1 MRRRIHSQN
10 RILVLVFLAV
20 LPAWILALAWALETQ
35 SIMRWLLL
43 ASASL
48 VTVAIAIGIRQRLVY
63 PLRSLANL
71 LEALREGDYSM
82 RGRHADPND
91 AFGEVIVEVNKL
103 GSTLRAQRLHA
114 LEADVLLNK
123 IVSEIDLAV
132 FAFDADGNLSLVNQ
146 AGRRLLG
153 LGVNDWQGRNME
165 EFGFDTLLA
174 QRSGKIMTQVFP
186 GASGRWEVRHR
197 KFRESGVAHELLVI
211 SELSHALR
219 EEERR
224 AWQRLIRVIGHELNN
239 SLAPVQS
246 IAGTLRDLINKD
258 PRPRDWQ
265 EDTTRGLEVIR
276 DRAES
281 LGRFMSTF
289 ARLARLPAP
298 KPRAVNF
305 AELVKRAVSLN
316 GSNQVTVYGGPATQI
331 QVDPD
336 QIEQVLINL
345 LKNAV
350 EAAGELG
357 EVQVTWSRQGD
368 WLRAEIVDNGPGLAQ
383 TDNLWVPFFTTK
395 PGGTGIGLVLSR
407 EIVENHG
414 GSIALENRKNAHGC
428 VATLFLSVHSHER
441 GDIAEVDSRRATP
454 PN

>member
-1 MRRRIHSQN
+1 M
-10 RILVLVFLAV
+10 LVFLAA
-20 LPAWILALAWALETQ
+20 LPAWTLALAWALETQ
-35 SIMRWLLL
+35 SVMRWLLL

-48 VTVAIAIGIRQRLVY
+48 VTIAIAIGIRQQLVY

-91 AFGEVIVEVNKL
+91 AFGEVMVEVNKL
-103 GSTLRAQRLHA
+103 SSTLHVQRLHA

-123 IVSEIDLAV
+123 IVSEIDFAV
-132 FAFDADGNLSLVNQ
+132 FAFDADRNLRLVNQ

-153 LGVNDWQGRNME
+153 LGANDWQGRNAA

-174 QRSGKIMTQVFP
+174 QRSGTIMTQIFP
-186 GASGRWEVRHR
+186 GTPGRWEVRHR
-197 KFRESGVAHELLVI
+197 TFRESGLVNELLVI

-224 AWQRLIRVIGHELNN
+224 AWQRLMRVIGHELNN
-239 SLAPVQS
+239 SLTPIQS
-246 IAGTLRDLINKD
+246 IAGTLRDLVNTD
-258 PRPRDWQ
+258 PPPDDWQ
-265 EDTTRGLEVIR
+265 EDTTKGLEVIR

-281 LGRFMSTF
+281 LGRFMNTY

-298 KPRAVNF
+298 KPRTVNF
-305 AELVKRAVSLN
+305 AELVTRAVSLK
-316 GSNQVTVYGGPATQI
+316 GSNQVTVDGGPATQV
-331 QVDPD
+331 QLDPD

-357 EVQVTWSRQGD
+357 EVQVRWSRQGE
-368 WLRAEIVDNGPGLAQ
+368 WLQAEIVDNGPGLAQ

-395 PGGTGIGLVLSR
+395 PGGTGIGMVLSR

-414 GSIALENRKNAHGC
+414 GSIALENRKNASGC
-428 VATLFLSVHSHER
+428 VATLYLP
-441 GDIAEVDSRRATP
+441 VDLPVNEASTTKVATP
-454 PN
+454 RSRHA

>member
-1 MRRRIHSQN
+1 VRRRLHSQN
-10 RILVLVFLAV
+10 HILLLA
-20 LPAWILALAWALETQ
+20 LLAAFPAWALALAWVLETQ
-35 SIMRWLLL
+35 SVMRWLLL
-43 ASASL
+43 AGVSI
-48 VTVAIAIGIRQRLVY
+48 VTVAIAIGIRQRLVS

-71 LEALREGDYSM
+71 LEALREGDYSI

-91 AFGEVIVEVNKL
+91 AFGEVMVEVNKL
-103 GSTLRAQRLHA
+103 SSTLHEQRLQA
-114 LEADVLLNK
+114 LEADLLLNK

-132 FAFDADGNLSLVNQ
+132 FAFDADRNLRLVNQ

-153 LGVNDWQGRNME
+153 LGANDWQGRNAE

-174 QRSGKIMTQVFP
+174 QRSGKIMTQIFP
-186 GASGRWEVRHR
+186 GTPGRWEVRHR

-224 AWQRLIRVIGHELNN
+224 AWQRLMRVIGHELNN
-239 SLAPVQS
+239 SLTPIQS
-246 IAGTLRDLINKD
+246 IAGTLRDLINTD
-258 PRPRDWQ
+258 PRPGDWQ
-265 EDTTRGLEVIR
+265 EDTTRGLYVIR

-281 LGRFMSTF
+281 LGRFMSSY

-305 AELVKRAVSLN
+305 SGLVKRAVSLD
-316 GSNQVTVYGGPATQI
+316 GSNQITVEGGPATHI
-331 QVDPD
+331 QLDPD

-357 EVQVTWSRQGD
+357 EVQVRWSRQGD
-368 WLRAEIVDNGPGLAQ
+368 WLRAEIIDNGPGLAR

-414 GSIALENRKNAHGC
+414 GSIALENRKNTSGC
-428 VATLFLSVHSHER
+428 VATVFLP
-441 GDIAEVDSRRATP
+441 VDSR
-454 PN
+454 

>member
-1 MRRRIHSQN
+1 MRRRLHSQN
-10 RILVLVFLAV
+10 RLLMLVFLAA
-20 LPAWILALAWALETQ
+20 LPTWTLALVWALETQ
-35 SIMRWLLL
+35 SGMRWLLL
-43 ASASL
+43 AGASL

-71 LEALREGDYSM
+71 LEALREGDYSL
-82 RGRHADPND
+82 RGRHADPDD
-91 AFGEVIVEVNKL
+91 AFGEVMVEVNKL
-103 GSTLRAQRLHA
+103 SSTLHEQRLHA

-123 IVSEIDLAV
+123 IISEIDLAV
-132 FAFDADGNLSLVNQ
+132 FAFDADRNLRLVNQ

-153 LGVNDWQGRNME
+153 LGANDWQGRNAA

-174 QRSGKIMTQVFP
+174 QRSGTIMTQVFP
-186 GASGRWEVRHR
+186 GTPGRWEVRHR
-197 KFRESGVAHELLVI
+197 TFRESGVAHELLVI

-224 AWQRLIRVIGHELNN
+224 AWQRLMRVIGHELNN
-239 SLAPVQS
+239 SLTPIQS
-246 IAGTLRDLINKD
+246 IAGTLRDLINAN
-258 PRPRDWQ
+258 PRPGDWQ
-265 EDTTRGLEVIR
+265 EDTTKGLEVIR

-281 LGRFMSTF
+281 LGRFMSNY

-305 AELVKRAVSLN
+305 AELITRAVSLN
-316 GSNQVTVYGGPATQI
+316 GSTQVTVDGGPATQV
-331 QVDPD
+331 QLDPD

-357 EVQVTWSRQGD
+357 EVQVRWSRQGD
-368 WLRAEIVDNGPGLAQ
+368 WLRAEIVDNGRGLAR

-395 PGGTGIGLVLSR
+395 PGGTGIGMVLSR
-407 EIVENHG
+407 EIIENHG
-414 GSIALENRKNAHGC
+414 GSIALENRKNASGC
-428 VATLFLSVHSHER
+428 VATLFLP
-441 GDIAEVDSRRATP
+441 VDSREHGVI
-454 PN
+454 